1 MTVTAVT
8 AFVRPYDYWY
18 DRYQTFYRHSLRLR
32 CAAAGATFEV
42 VSMTRLPHVLKP
54 LRDVRDRYLTR
65 APGSWTTALVDRVA
79 FALEGP
85 VRTPSSSYH
94 NAIGQYVVRT
104 ADGSLCRVCIDTADY
119 PELRSDEL
127 RSWSDLYFKANLWPN
142 RPYPLNVL
150 PIVNGDPLILDR
162 IPTLRSYRTTK
173 KSTDVC
179 FVVRVW
185 GGRDGIE
192 GIEHNLR
199 LLEAVNR
206 ARCSKVVL
214 AYLVTGDTAAIA
226 NRLAKSGIRSTTRP
240 IRPGALW
247 RLMGSSRLNIIR
259 LGMHD
264 CIPWRM
270 AGTLAM
276 GSGVVLDQT
285 PPAEWPEPLRENVNF
300 FNLSCGSGETPA
312 SDADYAAVP
321 AKIEEWLGQPE
332 TLEQMMSTNAAYF
345 DRHVDPERVGE
356 AILAAVETEEA
367 RSTLPR

>member
-18 DRYQTFYRHSLRLR
+18 DRYQMFYRHSLRLR

>member
-1 MTVTAVT
+1 LTVKAVS

-18 DRYQTFYRHSLRLR
+18 DRYQAFYQHSLRLR
-32 CAAAGATFEV
+32 CAAAGATFDV
-42 VSMTRLPHVLKP
+42 VPMTRLPHLLKP

-65 APGSWTTALVDRVA
+65 APGTWTTSLVDRLA
-79 FALEGP
+79 LRLEGP

-104 ADGSLCRVCIDTADY
+104 ADGTTCRVCIDTADY

-127 RSWSDLYFKANLWPN
+127 LSWSDLYFKANLWPS
-142 RPYPLNVL
+142 RPYPPNVL

-162 IPTLRSYRTTK
+162 IPTLRSYRRVEK
-173 KSTDVC
+173 ATDVC

-199 LLEAVNR
+199 LLEAVNG
-206 ARCSKVVL
+206 ARCSKTVI
-214 AYLVTGDTAAIA
+214 AYLVTGDTEAIA
-226 NRLAKSGIRSTTRP
+226 ERLGKSGIHSTTRP
-240 IRPGALW
+240 IRPNALW

-276 GSGVVLDQT
+276 GSCVVLDQT
-285 PPAEWPEPLRENVNF
+285 PLAAWPEPLRENVNF
-300 FNLSCGSGETPA
+300 FNLSCGTGETPA

-321 AKIEEWLGQPE
+321 AKIEEWLSQPAK
-332 TLEQMMSTNAAYF
+332 LEQVMSTNAAYF

-356 AILAAVETEEA
+356 AILAAVETHA
-367 RSTLPR
+367 SRLTSLR